1 MKAGLYGVQ
10 TSQAF
15 RLDQATGDQKGN
27 DNTVGISLSYGAQ
40 SSKTTQTREQT
51 HASGSSLTAGNNL
64 TVVATDGDVLVQG
77 SSLAAEND
85 MLIQASRDL
94 NLISAQNTS
103 RLDGKN
109 ESHGGSAG
117 VGIGY
122 GSGGVGIN
130 FSAGLNA
137 GKGKEKGNS
146 TTYTETT
153 LNAGNGLVIASGR
166 DTTLSGAQA
175 SGEHIVADVGR
186 NLTLQSQQ
194 DTDSYN
200 STQKG
205 ISAGGNFSLGTM
217 TGSGGISA
225 SRDKMDSDYTS
236 VQEQTGIFAGD
247 GGFDIRTGGHTQLD
261 GAVIASTAA
270 AENNRLDTGTL
281 GWRDIRNHA
290 EYSVEHQSAGFSSG
304 GASIDGQFTGNMAS
318 NLLAGMNS
326 HDSAEGTTRSAVA
339 QGDIIIRDPASQ
351 TQDTARLS
359 RDTANASDTV
369 GVIFDKA
376 REQRRLDEAQLI
388 SDTGSQMSDIARTE
402 GQIAQ
407 QNAMKDPAA
416 LRAAEEQLRAGGNA
430 SPTPQ
435 EIADQAGRTA
445 MAQYGTGSDIQRA
458 IQAATAAVKGA
469 AGGDLSAALAGA
481 AAPYV
486 AEVIGH
492 RSGLED
498 GMKKAAAHAVA
509 NAALAALQGQS
520 ALAGAAGAVAE
531 ELAGSIAKEMYGK
544 EVAELSES
552 QKQTISSLATIAAGI
567 AGGLAGDG
575 TAAALAGAQSGKGVV
590 ENNSLSAVIQGGE
603 LAAHGCMKISACRDR
618 LVGSGLGALL
628 GVGASTSAMDALSND
643 EQMNLI
649 YVASLNDPSL
659 LSQLNDAQKAAY
671 ESLTGKTITS
681 TDGTQVINP
690 GPSNTGGDQT
700 VTGNV
705 PSNTG
710 NNQPSGQGVTN
721 TGNTDGNPDT
731 GGNTTVTPIP
741 EGPSKDGLA
750 YLSGDNKY
758 VPSPKHGAGGW
769 GTPMDLSDSKAQEVL
784 NNSIQG
790 GKQRYGVADGKVYE
804 FQPDNVGGWHG
815 YPIPGN
821 EAPPKVLRELLY
833 RGDIS
838 KVEYNKM
845 IKGKL

>member
-137 GKGKEKGNS
+137 GKGKEKGNA

-153 LNAGNGLVIASGR
+153 LNAGNNLVIASGR

-175 SGEHIVADVGR
+175 SGEHIVADAGR

-200 STQKG
+200 STQKD

-225 SRDKMDSDYTS
+225 SRDKMDSDYKS
-236 VQEQTGIFAGD
+236 VQEQTGLFAGD
-247 GGFDIRTGGHTQLD
+247 GGFDIRAGGHTQLD

-326 HDSAEGTTRSAVA
+326 HDSAGGTTRSAIA

-359 RDTANASDTV
+359 RDTDNASDTV
-369 GVIFDKA
+369 DVIFDKA

-445 MAQYGTGSDIQRA
+445 MAEYGTGSDIQRA

-498 GMKKAAAHAVA
+498 GMEKAAAHAVA
-509 NAALAALQGQS
+509 NAALAALQGQN
-520 ALAGAAGAVAE
+520 ALAGAAGAVAG

-575 TAAALAGAQSGKGVV
+575 TAAALAGRRAGKGWLRITRWRMCWRLRRRTNR
-590 ENNSLSAVIQGGE
+590 EPLKSGRKNNRQQL
-603 LAAHGCMKISACRDR
+603 KKP
-618 LVGSGLGALL
+618 
-628 GVGASTSAMDALSND
+628 
-643 EQMNLI
+643 
-649 YVASLNDPSL
+649 VAGIRRFHVRWLWP
-659 LSQLNDAQKAAY
+659 Q
-671 ESLTGKTITS
+671 
-681 TDGTQVINP
+681 
-690 GPSNTGGDQT
+690 
-700 VTGNV
+700 
-705 PSNTG
+705 
-710 NNQPSGQGVTN
+710 
-721 TGNTDGNPDT
+721 
-731 GGNTTVTPIP
+731 
-741 EGPSKDGLA
+741 
-750 YLSGDNKY
+750 
-758 VPSPKHGAGGW
+758 
-769 GTPMDLSDSKAQEVL
+769 
-784 NNSIQG
+784 
-790 GKQRYGVADGKVYE
+790 
-804 FQPDNVGGWHG
+804 
-815 YPIPGN
+815 
-821 EAPPKVLRELLY
+821 
-833 RGDIS
+833 
-838 KVEYNKM
+838 
-845 IKGKL
+845 